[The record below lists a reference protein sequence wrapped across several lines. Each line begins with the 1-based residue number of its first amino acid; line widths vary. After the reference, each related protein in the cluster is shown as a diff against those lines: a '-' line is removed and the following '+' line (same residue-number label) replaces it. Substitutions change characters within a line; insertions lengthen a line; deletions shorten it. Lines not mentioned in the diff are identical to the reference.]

1 MAPGKRGP
9 KGSAPAPL
17 SWLASTTLPIIEFP
31 NGAEFFR
38 CHRTKDDPVFFGPA
52 PGADPRFRF
61 DAPGGEFRVL
71 YLGLTPDAA
80 IVETLCRNVARR
92 TVDLVDLELRSL
104 AKVTSAATLRLVKC
118 HGDGLAQLGTTA
130 ALATGPYTASR
141 RWALELWRHP
151 DQPDGLLY
159 ASRHNPD
166 FLCIA
171 CFNRPHATFSAIT
184 APLLAD
190 AAGLAAILR
199 RHGKSISI

>member
-1 MAPGKRGP
+1 MAPVKRGP
-9 KGSAPAPL
+9 KGSAPAPPT
-17 SWLASTTLPIIEFP
+17 WLASATLPIIEFP
-31 NGAEFFR
+31 TGAEFFR
-38 CHRTKDDPVFFGPA
+38 CHRTKDDPLFFGPA
-52 PGADPRFRF
+52 RASDPQFRF
-61 DAPGGEFRVL
+61 DAPAGEFRVL

-104 AKVTSAATLRLVKC
+104 ARVTSTATLRLVKC
-118 HGDGLAQLGTTA
+118 HGDGLARLGTTA

-159 ASRHNPD
+159 PSRHNPD

-171 CFNRPHATFSAIT
+171 CFNRPHVTFSAIT

-190 AAGLAAILR
+190 ARGLAAILR
-199 RHGKSISI
+199 RHGKSIST